1 MSNLL
6 ERIRLQNGD
15 TSTPKASPRI
25 SLLKKGLH
33 SGSKSPFRS
42 PFSNLSNSPSPF
54 PSPAGSIANV
64 TPDLSGRKTYYRGL
78 NSPFM
83 VYDGNAWHKEQDW
96 IENQMSSV
104 KARLDNEKAQTIE
117 PISLSLDFEEPA
129 QSGNTVLSISQIYTP
144 SHNLQ
149 TCPSSLIFTAYVY
162 YPSQS

>member
-42 PFSNLSNSPSPF
+42 PLSNVSNSPSPF
-54 PSPAGSIANV
+54 RSPAGSIANV
-64 TPDLSGRKTYYRGL
+64 TPDLSGRKKYHRGL

-83 VYDGNAWHKEQDW
+83 VYDGNAWHKEQEW
-96 IENQMSSV
+96 IKSQMSSV
-104 KARLDNEKAQTIE
+104 KARLDNASKKAQTIE
-117 PISLSLDFEEPA
+117 PISLSLDFGKPA
-129 QSGNTVLSISQIYTP
+129 QSGNTVLSIFQ
-144 SHNLQ
+144 L
-149 TCPSSLIFTAYVY
+149 
-162 YPSQS
+162 

>member
-42 PFSNLSNSPSPF
+42 PLSNVSNSPSPF
-54 PSPAGSIANV
+54 RSPAGSVAKV
-64 TPDLSGRKTYYRGL
+64 TPLSGRKTYQRDL

-83 VYDGNAWHKEQDW
+83 VYDGNAWHKEQEW
-96 IENQMSSV
+96 IKSQMSSV
-104 KARLDNEKAQTIE
+104 KARLDNASKKAQTIE
-117 PISLSLDFEEPA
+117 PISLSLDFGKPA
-129 QSGNTVLSISQIYTP
+129 QSGNTVLSIFQ
-144 SHNLQ
+144 L
-149 TCPSSLIFTAYVY
+149 
-162 YPSQS
+162 